1 MKKEFNT
8 AEELM
13 ADAIFMKHL
22 KVKWNDLVR
31 QRSNRPE
38 PKKGYKYIRD
48 GYDQLVSENQDNLN
62 YVIKEV
68 PLLLEKKS
76 KLSRSKREIINII
89 IGQAYNATILE
100 YKNMPEPEDKPKR
113 VKGTTRNNRKKQQD
127 ETQVS

>member
-8 AEELM
+8 VEELM

-22 KVKWNDLVR
+22 KIKWNDLVR

-38 PKKGYKYIRD
+38 PKNGYKYIRD
-48 GYDQLVSENQDNLN
+48 GYDQLVSENQDNLK
-62 YVIKEV
+62 YVIQEV

-76 KLSRSKREIINII
+76 KLPRSKREIINII
-89 IGQAYNATILE
+89 IGQAYSATILE

-127 ETQVS
+127 GTQAS